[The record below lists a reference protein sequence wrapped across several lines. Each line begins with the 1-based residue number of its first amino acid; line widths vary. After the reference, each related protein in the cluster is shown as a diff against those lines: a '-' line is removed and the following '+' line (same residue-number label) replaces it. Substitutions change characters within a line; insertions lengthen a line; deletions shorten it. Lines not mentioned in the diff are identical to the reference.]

1 MGVSNEELRNLSYQ
15 KRCYLLNK
23 NSVLVTRHIQY
34 KVEVFFE
41 EIILDDK
48 TKYYATRITFQERS
62 HSHVY
67 SFIWI
72 FNTPNIQNEDVYFE
86 FLEKTINVQL
96 SDHLN
101 DPDPLELVVKTYQG
115 HAHSKLAASKT
126 RMDVDF
132 PTVDIL
138 LIRQSLKPLGSKFS
152 DDESEVLTWTNT
164 LLKKV
169 KSYVDD
175 NLDTAK

>member
-1 MGVSNEELRNLSYQ
+1 M
-15 KRCYLLNK
+15 
-23 NSVLVTRHIQY
+23 TRHIQY

-48 TKYYATRITFQERS
+48 TKYFTTRITFQERS
-62 HSHVY
+62 DSHVY

-72 FNTPNIQNEDVYFE
+72 FNKQNIQNEDVYFE
-86 FLEKTINVQL
+86 FLEKNVQL
-96 SDHLN
+96 SDYLN

-115 HAHSKLAASKT
+115 HAHSKLAGSKT

-138 LIRQSLKPLGSKFS
+138 LIRQSLKPLGSRFS
-152 DDESEVLTWTNT
+152 DDEKRGFDMDKYITKESQKLC
-164 LLKKV
+164 
-169 KSYVDD
+169 
-175 NLDTAK
+175 

>member
-23 NSVLVTRHIQY
+23 NPVLVTRHIQY

-48 TKYYATRITFQERS
+48 TKYFTTRITFQERS
-62 HSHVY
+62 DSHVY

-72 FNTPNIQNEDVYFE
+72 FNKQNIQNEDVYFE
-86 FLEKTINVQL
+86 FLEKNVQL
-96 SDHLN
+96 SDYLN
-101 DPDPLELVVKTYQG
+101 DPDQLELVVKTYQG
-115 HAHSKLAASKT
+115 HAHSKLAGSKT

-152 DDESEVLTWTNT
+152 DDEKRGFDMDKYITKESQKLC
-164 LLKKV
+164 
-169 KSYVDD
+169 
-175 NLDTAK
+175 

>member
-15 KRCYLLNK
+15 KRCYLLNR
-23 NSVLVTRHIQY
+23 NPVLVTRHIQY

-62 HSHVY
+62 HPHVY

-72 FNTPNIQNEDVYFE
+72 FNTPNIENEDVYFE

-152 DDESEVLTWTNT
+152 DDE
-164 LLKKV
+164 KRG
-169 KSYVDD
+169 
-175 NLDTAK
+175 LDMDKYITKASQKLC

>member
-1 MGVSNEELRNLSYQ
+1 M
-15 KRCYLLNK
+15 
-23 NSVLVTRHIQY
+23 TRHIQY

-48 TKYYATRITFQERS
+48 TKYFTTRITFQERS

-72 FNTPNIQNEDVYFE
+72 FNKQNIQNEDVYFE
-86 FLEKTINVQL
+86 FLEKNVQL
-96 SDHLN
+96 SDYLN

-115 HAHSKLAASKT
+115 HAHSKLAGSKT

-152 DDESEVLTWTNT
+152 DDEKRGFDMDKYITKESQKLC
-164 LLKKV
+164 
-169 KSYVDD
+169 
-175 NLDTAK
+175 

>member
-23 NSVLVTRHIQY
+23 NPVLVTRHIQY

-48 TKYYATRITFQERS
+48 TKYFTTRITFQERS
-62 HSHVY
+62 DSHVY

-72 FNTPNIQNEDVYFE
+72 FNKQNIQNEDVYFE
-86 FLEKTINVQL
+86 FLEKNVQL
-96 SDHLN
+96 SNYLN

-115 HAHSKLAASKT
+115 HAHSKLAGSKT

-152 DDESEVLTWTNT
+152 DDEKRGFDMDKYITKESQKLC
-164 LLKKV
+164 
-169 KSYVDD
+169 
-175 NLDTAK
+175 

>member
-1 MGVSNEELRNLSYQ
+1 M
-15 KRCYLLNK
+15 
-23 NSVLVTRHIQY
+23 TRHIQY

-48 TKYYATRITFQERS
+48 TKYFTTRITFQERS
-62 HSHVY
+62 DSHVY

-72 FNTPNIQNEDVYFE
+72 FNKQNIQNEDVYFE
-86 FLEKTINVQL
+86 FLEKNVQL
-96 SDHLN
+96 SDYLN

-115 HAHSKLAASKT
+115 HAHSKLAGSKT

-152 DDESEVLTWTNT
+152 DDEKRGFDMDKYITKESQKLC
-164 LLKKV
+164 
-169 KSYVDD
+169 
-175 NLDTAK
+175 

>member
-1 MGVSNEELRNLSYQ
+1 MGVSNKELRNLSYQ

-23 NSVLVTRHIQY
+23 NPVLVTRHIQY

-48 TKYYATRITFQERS
+48 TKYFTTRITFQERS
-62 HSHVY
+62 DSHVY
-67 SFIWI
+67 SFMWI
-72 FNTPNIQNEDVYFE
+72 FNKQNIQNEDVYFE
-86 FLEKTINVQL
+86 FLEKNVQL
-96 SDHLN
+96 SDYLN

-115 HAHSKLAASKT
+115 HAHSKLAGSKT

-152 DDESEVLTWTNT
+152 DDEKRGFDMDKYITKESQKLC
-164 LLKKV
+164 
-169 KSYVDD
+169 
-175 NLDTAK
+175 